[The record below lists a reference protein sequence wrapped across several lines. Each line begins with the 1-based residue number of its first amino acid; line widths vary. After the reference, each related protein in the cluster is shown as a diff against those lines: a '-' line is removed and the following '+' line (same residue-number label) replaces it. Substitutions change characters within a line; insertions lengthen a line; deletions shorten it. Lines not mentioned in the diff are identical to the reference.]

1 MSRNICVWLD
11 ETAPAVQDEMRARIG
26 AAAAR
31 KLVHLIEQPR
41 TTFQE
46 IIPIP
51 CRLLAGETVG
61 PAPR

>member
-1 MSRNICVWLD
+1 MNVLLLTCSTGGGHNS
-11 ETAPAVQDEMRARIG
+11 TAAAIG

-46 IIPIP
+46 TVSIP
-51 CRLLAGETVG
+51 CRLIPGETVG
-61 PAPR
+61 PAPKGA